1 MPATD
6 DEPAATSP
14 TNNKDGTKTKTN
26 FMKKNDN
33 EPKWW
38 NEWPLPGPTNRPAV
52 WITKVLSKS
61 PLIIGW
67 DDERMERRAM
77 AALAKASGKQVS
89 ELTDEDFQILPTAT
103 DTNNVKAEFNHFTFG
118 LMGIVSEEITKRLLN
133 LEVDDEDAGLSRK
146 RTLKDVGGRIF
157 VDNAEEP
164 NAIKDT
170 ELYKLALRNLQW
182 QRDNYLVGKTYAD
195 QRKQQRK
202 GGGMVTGDEPSS
214 DSGSFRPIVPIEQR
228 ALDSGL
234 SPYQIPF
241 DATAYGNIQL
251 TGLASWFIPSQTVH
265 YSLLPIVVGLPLGP
279 LFQPILQATAN
290 LIPLSQSNLDFLVK
304 DQLLWFLDNSEWRQV
319 IKSNTKGYIA
329 NTYVDRKQQ
338 AS

>member
-1 MPATD
+1 MSSAEGEPAT
-6 DEPAATSP
+6 TSP
-14 TNNKDGTKTKTN
+14 TAKKFCATKKSTSL
-26 FMKKNDN
+26 MKKNVN

-61 PLIIGW
+61 PLLIGW
-67 DDERMERRAM
+67 DDERIERRAM
-77 AALAKASGKQVS
+77 TALAKASGKEVS
-89 ELTDEDFQILPTAT
+89 ELTDEDFKIGP
-103 DTNNVKAEFNHFTFG
+103 DKAEFDQFTFG

-164 NAIKDT
+164 NSIKDT

-182 QRDNYLVGKTYAD
+182 QRDNYLVGKDYAN

-202 GGGMVTGDEPSS
+202 GGGMMTGDEAES
-214 DSGSFRPIVPIEQR
+214 DSGPFTPIVPIEQR

-251 TGLASWFIPSQTVH
+251 TGLASWFIPSPTVH
-265 YSLLPIVVGLPLGP
+265 YSLLPIVVALPLGP

-290 LIPLSQSNLDFLVK
+290 LIPLSQSNLDILVK

-329 NTYVDRKQQ
+329 NTYVDRK
-338 AS
+338 